1 MSLISKAFAPDSIF
15 GMDRYETAGRGSLQ
29 RRANDWIAEKRS
41 PVISVARSRACRDGR
56 GTKGCPS
63 CVSSTRVAPRYTR
76 TGRNWTS
83 DDEGRRRPLASFR
96 SSLPRYQ
103 AQARGAIAENKMLIG
118 KWDRG
123 AGKFS
128 VRGPSFPEFVAL
140 TLHAWTS
147 SRRFSVGSALIDF
160 PTFSWAS
167 RRS

>member
-1 MSLISKAFAPDSIF
+1 MPWRFSKL
-15 GMDRYETAGRGSLQ
+15 GCNRQWYETAGRGSLQ

-56 GTKGCPS
+56 GTPILCQQHARSATVYP
-63 CVSSTRVAPRYTR
+63 

-83 DDEGRRRPLASFR
+83 GDEGARETFSVVSVFTSPL
-96 SSLPRYQ
+96 P

-123 AGKFS
+123 AGQFS
-128 VRGPSFPEFVAL
+128 GRGPSFPEFVAL